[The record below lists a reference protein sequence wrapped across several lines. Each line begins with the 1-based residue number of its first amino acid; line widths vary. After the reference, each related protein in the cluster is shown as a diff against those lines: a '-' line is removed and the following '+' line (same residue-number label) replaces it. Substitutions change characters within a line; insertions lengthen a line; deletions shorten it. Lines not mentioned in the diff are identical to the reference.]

1 MKKFLIVSILIM
13 AIITAGFPVNAASD
27 KVAFT
32 VDAPSELPK
41 AGEEFEVSVSIS
53 NNPGFCA
60 VQFVLQYDK
69 AVMTCDEIFLE
80 DILAGAISAT
90 NPDNSDGAII
100 AAATLNPIEND
111 GKLATYI
118 FTAKEAVENLKF
130 RINDVTLCDEERNDI
145 EYEIVGQAEE
155 TDEAPVDR
163 DESEPKEDQTA
174 GNDYNDDAAN
184 SDDAEAEDDEKEVPG
199 NIDGENSA
207 ETQQAEDE
215 SVEGETSKPS
225 DEKNA
230 TESIFPDIKGH
241 WAEEFITE
249 AVELGLFKGN
259 ADGTFNPDAN
269 VTRAQFVTTL
279 WRMAG
284 TPDASK
290 EYPFKD
296 IEDQIPE
303 FKSAIAWA
311 YANGYI
317 NGVSET
323 AFDPNGTL
331 TREAGMK
338 ILHYYSGG
346 ESGMELQ
353 LQAIYNAAFE
363 DSSQIS
369 QWAKRSVHW
378 GIYNKMIA
386 GTSETTLS
394 PQGTATRA
402 QLAKILVNYLNIYY
416 K

>member
-27 KVAFT
+27 KAVLVA
-32 VDAPSELPK
+32 VK
-41 AGEEFEVSVSIS
+41 SV
-53 NNPGFCA
+53 
-60 VQFVLQYDK
+60 
-69 AVMTCDEIFLE
+69 
-80 DILAGAISAT
+80 
-90 NPDNSDGAII
+90 
-100 AAATLNPIEND
+100 
-111 GKLATYI
+111 
-118 FTAKEAVENLKF
+118 
-130 RINDVTLCDEERNDI
+130 
-145 EYEIVGQAEE
+145 
-155 TDEAPVDR
+155 
-163 DESEPKEDQTA
+163 
-174 GNDYNDDAAN
+174 
-184 SDDAEAEDDEKEVPG
+184 
-199 NIDGENSA
+199 
-207 ETQQAEDE
+207 
-215 SVEGETSKPS
+215 
-225 DEKNA
+225 
-230 TESIFPDIKGH
+230 FPDAKGH

-317 NGVSET
+317 SGVSET
-323 AFDPNGTL
+323 VFDPNGTL

-346 ESGMELQ
+346 KSGMELY
-353 LQAIYNAAFE
+353 LQAIYDAAFE
-363 DSSQIS
+363 DSSRIS
-369 QWAKRSVHW
+369 QWAKNSVYW

-386 GTSETTLS
+386 GTSETTLN

-402 QLAKILVNYLNIYY
+402 QLAKILMNYLNIYIPNTQ
-416 K
+416 KGE